1 MSAEVYE
8 NAERTFLTPKGATEG
23 EKSNVP
29 SLDEFDNEIDIYR
42 VCNILFGV
50 TLIVTFWVG
59 GSCYPKV
66 SIIRIRKN
74 NMATSSKVHL
84 SSVCLMAVHSRILL
98 DLG

>member
-42 VCNILFGV
+42 VRR
-50 TLIVTFWVG
+50 
-59 GSCYPKV
+59 S
-66 SIIRIRKN
+66 
-74 NMATSSKVHL
+74 
-84 SSVCLMAVHSRILL
+84 
-98 DLG
+98 